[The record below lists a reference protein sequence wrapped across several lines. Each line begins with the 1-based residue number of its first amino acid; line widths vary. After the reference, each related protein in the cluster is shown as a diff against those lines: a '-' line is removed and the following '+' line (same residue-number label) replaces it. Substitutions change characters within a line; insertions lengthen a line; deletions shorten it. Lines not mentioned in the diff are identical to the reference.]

1 MIGFIG
7 ATEFIQFI
15 GDGGGG
21 SIDPA
26 FLVTVNGET
35 VTNSGA
41 PVTYGTDID
50 PALLVLNDGSVVTNS
65 GAIVLNGE

>member
-7 ATEFIQFI
+7 AVEFIQFI
-15 GDGGGG
+15 GDGGGR

-50 PALLVLNDGSVVTNS
+50 PALLVMNDGSVVTS
-65 GAIVLNGE
+65 GGTIVLNGA